1 MSVINF
7 IKDQVD
13 IGEYISHC
21 EPVAG
26 CKAGHVAGDHAR
38 NDMERLAF
46 WPDSRTWKCFS
57 CGAGGSV
64 IDYEMDRA
72 GHDDPVRAAE
82 DIARAMRISIPDNV
96 YRDKSPEAQKARK
109 DADILRAIRET
120 ACNFFQDNLSSA
132 GKDYFLGRGFTP
144 ETIKEHRF
152 GETRK
157 GPFALLNHVKHE
169 MGEVDRELLKES
181 GLFHIREGKSD
192 PQDFFFDRYMIP
204 FLRGTEPIAFV
215 GRARDAKTET
225 KYLCQPGQSGDGQS
239 LWNASEVQI
248 NLRQQAPEIRK
259 PILICEGIL
268 DGALA
273 RQELREEFA
282 VCATATS
289 SLSGSQRDFLAG
301 LLLANPARVVFA
313 FDRERNGAGEKGAFK
328 AAWKLREAI
337 LKAAED
343 EEEARLES
351 ADADADAD
359 AKKPAE
365 KKKKGADADAEKPA
379 PKKKKKSM
387 PEIELPDL
395 RIALLPRAPET
406 EKVDLA
412 DFLLARG
419 ADKARVRLA
428 AAVSLDRYEK
438 KLVKDPSRFFIS
450 GRGGARGEFQPA
462 WLADE
467 LQADGFYLFSGEQLY
482 RYRGGAFRED
492 EAGIRKEIRK
502 RLGGAFKP
510 NRAEDVMKTIAVDTA
525 VQPERLNLPGI
536 VNFKNG
542 MLDLKTGELQPHS
555 PYRLSS
561 VQFKAIYDSKAEAP
575 CVERFLKEILLEED
589 VLRIFEMVGY
599 AMDAS
604 ANFHSAF
611 LLVGGGNNGKS
622 TLLKVIE
629 KLFGSENLCTVGL
642 QTLEDVQWAPAR
654 LFGKSANVVADM
666 ELSVLKT
673 AAIFK
678 AAVAGDRIS
687 GERKFKPN
695 FEFEPTTTHILSMN
709 ELPPNFDRTDGF
721 YRRLEIIDF
730 PFQFVDEPSKPTE
743 KKARSQKELIDELTT
758 ERELNGFASLAIY
771 FYRLALAR
779 DALTSTDASRAAVE
793 DYREQNQPEL
803 RFFKETL
810 ETGAEEDF
818 LSIGE
823 IYAEYQAWL
832 EEEFAGGRKPIPKRR
847 LNENLKGF
855 FEGAVPGQKK
865 RAGRVHKGCFVLRWR
880 AGYPMDVDG

>member
-1 MSVINF
+1 MSTINF
-7 IKDQVD
+7 IKEHVD
-13 IGEYISHC
+13 IGDYIAHC
-21 EPVAG
+21 EPVRG
-26 CKAGHVAGDHAR
+26 SKAGHVFGDHAR
-38 NDMERLAF
+38 NDMERMGF
-46 WPDSRTWKCFS
+46 WPNSRSWKCFS

-72 GHDDPVRAAE
+72 RHDDPVRAAE
-82 DIARAMRISIPDNV
+82 EIARAMDVTIPAQA
-96 YRDKSPEAQKARK
+96 YRDQSPEAKKVREKARAE
-109 DADILRAIRET
+109 ADILRAIRET
-120 ACNFFQDNLSSA
+120 ACKFFHDNLSGA
-132 GKDYFLGRGFTP
+132 GKDYFLRRGFT
-144 ETIKEHRF
+144 EQAIAELRF
-152 GETRK
+152 GETKK
-157 GPFALLNHVKHE
+157 GPFSLFNHVKAE
-169 MGEVDRELLKES
+169 LGTVDPDLLIES
-181 GLFHIREGKSD
+181 GLFQIREGKSKI
-192 PQDFFFDRYMIP
+192 QDFFYDRYMIP
-204 FLRGTEPIAFV
+204 FLRGTEPTAFV
-215 GRARDAKTET
+215 GRARDTKSEP

-239 LWNASEVQI
+239 LWNAPEVQR
-248 NLRQQAPEIRK
+248 NLRRQTPAIRK

-268 DGALA
+268 DAALA
-273 RQELREEFA
+273 RQKLREDLA
-282 VCATATS
+282 VCAAGTA
-289 SLSGSQRDFLAG
+289 SLSSAQIDLLSG
-301 LLLANPARVVFA
+301 LLLANPARVIFV
-313 FDRERNGAGEKGAFK
+313 FDREESGRGEKGAFQS
-328 AAWKLREAI
+328 AWNLREAI
-337 LKAAED
+337 LKKAA
-343 EEEARLES
+343 EEEARVES
-351 ADADADAD
+351 AA
-359 AKKPAE
+359 AE
-365 KKKKGADADAEKPA
+365 KDADADAEKPA
-379 PKKKKKSM
+379 SKKKKST

-406 EKVDLA
+406 KKVDLA

-419 ADKARVRLA
+419 AEKAQVRLA

-438 KLVKDPSRFFIS
+438 KLVNDPSRFFIS

-482 RYRGGAFRED
+482 RYSGGAFRED
-492 EAGIRKEIRK
+492 EVGIRKEIRK

-510 NRAEDVMKTIAVDTA
+510 NRAEDVMKTLAVDTA
-525 VQPERLNLPGI
+525 VQPERLNRPGI

-575 CVERFLKEILLEED
+575 GIERFLKEILLEED

-599 AMDAS
+599 SMDAS

-730 PFQFVDEPSKPTE
+730 PFQFVNEPSKPNE

-779 DALTSTDASRAAVE
+779 GALTSTDASRAAVE

-803 RFFKETL
+803 QFFKATL
-810 ETGAEEDF
+810 ETGAVEDF

-855 FEGAVPGQKK
+855 FESAVPGQKK
-865 RAGRVHKGCFVLRWR
+865 RAGRVAQGIFGLRWR
-880 AGYPMDVDG
+880 AGFPFVEER

>member
-7 IKDQVD
+7 IKDRVG
-13 IGEYISHC
+13 IGDYIAHC

-26 CKAGHVAGDHAR
+26 CKAGHEAGAHTR
-38 NDMERLAF
+38 NDMERMAF
-46 WPDSRTWKCFS
+46 WPNTGTWKCFG
-57 CGAGGSV
+57 CGVGGSV

-72 GHDDPVRAAE
+72 GHEDPVRAAE
-82 DIARAMRISIPDNV
+82 DIARAVGISIPDNV
-96 YRDKSPEAQKARK
+96 YRDKSPKAQKARK

-132 GKDYFLGRGFTP
+132 GKNYFLGRGFTP
-144 ETIKEHRF
+144 ETIKELRF

-157 GPFALLNHVKHE
+157 GPFSLLNHVKAA
-169 MGEVDRELLKES
+169 MGEVDWDLLKES

-192 PQDFFFDRYMIP
+192 PQDFFFDRYIIP

-215 GRARDAKTET
+215 GRARDEKTER

-239 LWNASEVQI
+239 LWNAAEVQR
-248 NLRQQAPEIRK
+248 NLRRQAPAIRK
-259 PILICEGIL
+259 PILICEGLL

-273 RQELREEFA
+273 RQELREDFA
-282 VCATATS
+282 VCAAGTA
-289 SLSGSQRDFLAG
+289 SLSSAQNDFLAS
-301 LLLANPARVVFA
+301 LLLANPVRVIFA
-313 FDRERNGAGEKGAFK
+313 FDRERSGRGEEGAFK
-328 AAWKLREAI
+328 AAWNLREAI
-337 LKAAED
+337 LKAAD
-343 EEEARLES
+343 AEEARLES
-351 ADADADAD
+351 ADADADAE
-359 AKKPAE
+359 KPPP
-365 KKKKGADADAEKPA
+365 KKKKGADADAEKPP

-387 PEIELPDL
+387 PDIQPPDL

-419 ADKARVRLA
+419 AEKARVRLA
-428 AAVSLDRYEK
+428 AAVTLERYEK
-438 KLVKDPSRFFIS
+438 KLVNDPSRFFIS

-510 NRAEDVMKTIAVDTA
+510 NRAEDVLKTLSVDTA
-525 VQPERLNLPGI
+525 VQPALLNHSGQ
-536 VNFKNG
+536 VNFQNG
-542 MLDLKTGELQPHS
+542 ILDLKTGELQPHS

-561 VQFKAIYDSKAEAP
+561 VQFQAVYDPEAKAAR
-575 CVERFLKEILLEED
+575 VESFLKEILEEDD
-589 VLRIFEMVGY
+589 VLRVFEMVGY

-604 ANFHSAF
+604 ADFHKAF

-622 TLLKVIE
+622 TLLKVVQT
-629 KLFGSENLCTVGL
+629 LFGSENICTVGL
-642 QTLEDVQWAPAR
+642 QALEENQWTSAR
-654 LFGKSANVVADM
+654 LFGKAANIVSDM

-673 AAIFK
+673 AATFK

-695 FEFEPTTTHILSMN
+695 FDFEPTTTHILSMN
-709 ELPPNFDRTDGF
+709 QLPPNFDRTEGF

-730 PFQFVDEPSKPTE
+730 PFQFVEEPSKPNE
-743 KKARSQKELIDELTT
+743 KKSRSQTELIAELTT
-758 ERELNGFASLAIY
+758 ESEVNGFASNAIF
-771 FYRLALAR
+771 FYRLALNR
-779 DALTSTDASRAAVE
+779 GALTSTDASRAAVE
-793 DYREQNQPEL
+793 DYREENQPEL

-823 IYAEYQAWL
+823 IYSEYQAWL

-865 RAGRVHKGCFVLRWR
+865 RAGRVAQGIFGLRWR
-880 AGYPMDVDG
+880 AGYPVDG